1 MDAASKQRERSIQ
14 QYMQGWLTQNENMLL
29 ETLSPGV
36 HIIESHGPEYEGLS
50 EVRQWFR
57 TWHTAG
63 QVLRWDAL
71 CFLHQGEETVVK
83 WCFECRYDG
92 HVDGFDGLS
101 LIRFS
106 PDGRILAIEEYQSKA
121 LHHRPFQLC
130 ASH

>member
-1 MDAASKQRERSIQ
+1 MDAASKQRERCIQ

-71 CFLHQGEETVVK
+71 RFLHQVLQYCGFTHLPRTNKKQTAVI
-83 WCFECRYDG
+83 F
-92 HVDGFDGLS
+92 VD
-101 LIRFS
+101 
-106 PDGRILAIEEYQSKA
+106 
-121 LHHRPFQLC
+121 FQFRRSAVNNC
-130 ASH
+130 TN